1 MNIPR
6 VLSICTGAYI
16 APRFVSFATAIMLS
30 GCHASTGSAQ
40 TVEEL
45 KAEISK
51 LREQIN
57 KERSDA
63 ALASLGKDTA
73 KNDVSA
79 ITLYKLM
86 AKRFS
91 PVEAKA
97 IVVARDAV
105 ERQLGHPIEA
115 FYGTEYLKRGYRVL
129 IDSFNGRDA
138 KGNPRF
144 AGAWDVVVSL
154 DWNVI
159 HVHPLKPGETKL
171 SDPTATSTPER

>member
-1 MNIPR
+1 MF
-6 VLSICTGAYI
+6 SA
-16 APRFVSFATAIMLS
+16 RFTFRLVSFATTIML
-30 GCHASTGSAQ
+30 CADPVSTVSAQ

-45 KAEISK
+45 KAEVSR

-57 KERSDA
+57 KERSDS
-63 ALASLGKDTA
+63 ALSSVGKENA

-79 ITLYKLM
+79 IASYKLM

-97 IVVARDAV
+97 IVVARDAI

-115 FYGTEYLKRGYRVL
+115 FYGTAYLNSGYRVL
-129 IDSFNGRDA
+129 ITSFNGRDA

-144 AGAWDVVVSL
+144 AGAWDIVVSL
-154 DWNVI
+154 DWNIVHI
-159 HVHPLKPGETKL
+159 HPLKPGTNL
-171 SDPTATSTPER
+171 SDPTTAGTTER